1 MRKTLKTALSVCIIG
16 SLFPLTQVGLAQGEG
31 LSGTITMS
39 GSTTVLP
46 LAEALADGFMDE
58 YSNVAFEIEGGGSS
72 AGIEECAG
80 GDVDIGMSSR
90 ELGSGDPDLVAH
102 EIARDGVAAIVNEEN
117 PVDDLSIEELRDIFS
132 GEITNWEEVGGEDWD
147 IVVVS
152 REEGSGTRDFFEEK
166 VMEGEDITD
175 DALEVDSNEEL
186 KDKVIDEEAAIGY
199 VSVGY
204 VEDVRGLA
212 LDGVEPTL
220 ENCQSGDYPLVRSL
234 YFLHLPPEPSE
245 NKLIE
250 AFMEF
255 CLDDGQAI
263 VEDEGYI
270 TIS

>member
-1 MRKTLKTALSVCIIG
+1 
-16 SLFPLTQVGLAQGEG
+16 
-31 LSGTITMS
+31 MS

-58 YSNVAFEIEGGGSS
+58 YSDVEFEISGGGS
-72 AGIEECAG
+72 GVGMEECAD

-90 ELGSGDPDLVAH
+90 ELDSGDPDLVAH
-102 EIARDGVAAIVNEEN
+102 EIAKDGVAIVVNEEN
-117 PVDDLSIEELRDIFS
+117 PVDELSMEEVRSIYS
-132 GEITNWEEVGGEDWD
+132 GEITNWEEVGGEDWT

-152 REEGSGTRDFFEEK
+152 REEGSGTRKFFEEK

-175 DALEVDSNEEL
+175 DALEFDSNEDAR
-186 KDKVIDEEAAIGY
+186 DKVIDEEGAIGY
-199 VSVGY
+199 VSTGY
-204 VEDVRGLA
+204 VEDVKGIA
-212 LDGVEPTL
+212 LDGVEPIL

-234 YFLHLPPEPSE
+234 YFLHLPPEPSP

-255 CLDDGQAI
+255 CLDDGQEI

-270 TIS
+270 PIS